1 LSKQPNVGLRK
12 KCKIIEHR
20 DNHKKIEP
28 FWLNKVINR
37 TEKGK
42 HADKGQE
49 HPRIIERKRY
59 PHENTYLGNKRM
71 VRNTK
76 LTKLNTK
83 VTTLVIERNTKITT
97 TVIERNR
104 GTASSEPWR
113 GMDMNENDKWNGEK
127 PRGTQR
133 LQPQSWKR
141 TESCGEEPKAV
152 NHGEER
158 K

>member
-1 LSKQPNVGLRK
+1 
-12 KCKIIEHR
+12 
-20 DNHKKIEP
+20 
-28 FWLNKVINR
+28 
-37 TEKGK
+37 
-42 HADKGQE
+42 
-49 HPRIIERKRY
+49 
-59 PHENTYLGNKRM
+59 M

-141 TESCGEEPKAV
+141 TESCGEEPKAEQNPPDDDTSANIIGNGDIWKSGRGTV
-152 NHGEER
+152 GDSR
-158 K
+158 RDSTKK

>member
-1 LSKQPNVGLRK
+1 MHSNINIYNLNYFNLIIIYPFNPFTNINYPLLLSSRE
-12 KCKIIEHR
+12 I
-20 DNHKKIEP
+20 
-28 FWLNKVINR
+28 
-37 TEKGK
+37 
-42 HADKGQE
+42 
-49 HPRIIERKRY
+49 
-59 PHENTYLGNKRM
+59 
-71 VRNTK
+71 
-76 LTKLNTK
+76 
-83 VTTLVIERNTKITT
+83 VTQLITT